1 MAMCIRCGQPA
12 PDTLRPCPACEPDAP
27 ALAQAEF
34 APSEPMASAT
44 ESSATAARSWPALT
58 PAALASASWRLPP
71 GAPPPRFRRARI
83 GSGSRWGLT
92 AAGFVGL
99 VVVATSAMFGLAT
112 HGGARARPGF
122 VLQPVSAPAGLGVLA
137 LGAQEH
143 QLAAE
148 HAPHPAPPAPAVTR
162 FVRRYFAALSGHH
175 YRAYRLL
182 LSPGWRARQ
191 TRAAFDARYGGVTE
205 TAVALRS
212 IAPMSSG
219 QLAVQ
224 VSYIRYQR
232 RSHGR
237 SCADWQSLLR
247 LARSGGS
254 YQLTSAST
262 RPARACQK
270 HHT

>member
-12 PDTLRPCPACEPDAP
+12 PDALRPCPACEPDAP
-27 ALAQAEF
+27 ALGQ
-34 APSEPMASAT
+34 ASA
-44 ESSATAARSWPALT
+44 AADTAAATHSWPALT
-58 PAALASASWRLPP
+58 PAVLASASWRLPP
-71 GAPPPRFRRARI
+71 GAPPRRARRARI

-112 HGGARARPGF
+112 HGSPRARPGI
-122 VLQPVSAPAGLGVLA
+122 VLQPASVEVGLGPQA
-137 LGAQEH
+137 LGAEH
-143 QLAAE
+143 HFVAIE
-148 HAPHPAPPAPAVTR
+148 HAHRPAPPSPAVVR

-191 TRAAFDARYGGVTE
+191 TRAAFDARYGAVTE

-212 IAPMSSG
+212 IAPISSG
-219 QLAVQ
+219 QLAVR
-224 VSYIRYQR
+224 VSYIRHQR
-232 RSHGR
+232 HSRGK

-247 LARSGGS
+247 LARSDGS
-254 YQLTSAST
+254 FQLTSAST
-262 RPARACQK
+262 RPGRACQK